1 MLNFYP
7 VPSIYFVLCGFL
19 FCAHLI
25 CYYIIMLISYT
36 FSFCNLFSKTY
47 QDSPNDES
55 AVLKAVQNVR
65 AMIDKEV
72 AAGTNPNN
80 IFVCGFSQ
88 GGLLFSLCPSLHLKT
103 HLSLCSFSLVN
114 CNEFCRCLDLGKHF
128 TVPNNFRRRC
138 HI

>member
-25 CYYIIMLISYT
+25 CYYIIMLISYR

-55 AVLKAVQNVR
+55 AVLKAVQNVH

-88 GGLLFSLCPSLHLKT
+88 GGLPFSLCPSYT
-103 HLSLCSFSLVN
+103 
-114 CNEFCRCLDLGKHF
+114 
-128 TVPNNFRRRC
+128 
-138 HI
+138 